1 MMRVSVMYPSREG
14 KTFDYDDYV
23 ITPQMQI
30 SEIIH
35 S

>member
-14 KTFDYDDYV
+14 KTFDYDDYDYV
-23 ITPQMQI
+23 MQI